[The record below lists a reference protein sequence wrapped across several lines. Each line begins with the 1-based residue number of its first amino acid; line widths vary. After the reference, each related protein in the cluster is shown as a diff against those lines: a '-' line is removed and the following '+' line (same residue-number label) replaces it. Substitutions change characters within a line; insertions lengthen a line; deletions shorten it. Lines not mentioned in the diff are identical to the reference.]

1 MNIPLEWDIN
11 SSSPEIAQALTQAVS
26 AAIVA
31 ACPPKADAA
40 SSSTS
45 SSPAKIIE
53 NRSRCYKQLGEIQN
67 LKLQG
72 LLSEDD
78 YIREKNAI
86 LLLLKKLI

>member
-1 MNIPLEWDIN
+1 MAEY
-11 SSSPEIAQALTQAVS
+11 
-26 AAIVA
+26 

-45 SSPAKIIE
+45 SSQAKIIE
-53 NRSRCYKQLGEIQN
+53 NRFRCYKQLGEIQN